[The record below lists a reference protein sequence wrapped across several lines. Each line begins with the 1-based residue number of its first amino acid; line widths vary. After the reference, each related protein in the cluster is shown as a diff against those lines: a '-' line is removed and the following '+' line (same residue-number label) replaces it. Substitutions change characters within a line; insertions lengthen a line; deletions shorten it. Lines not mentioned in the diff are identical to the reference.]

1 MPTAEEVVAKNILNA
16 IREDLKECNTAES
29 QRMREEA
36 DKLSKKLYEEGGDK
50 VLAKV
55 DKLDQDIVKLLE
67 GLEKQMNTPVEVGPC
82 PHCGYDS
89 DDKPKVVGHCR
100 GEDHTA
106 TFDEYDRDKM
116 GMKKCTVCGEDI
128 EWD

>member
-1 MPTAEEVVAKNILNA
+1 MPTAEETVAKNMLNA
-16 IREDLKECNTAES
+16 IREDLKQCNTAEC

-36 DKLSKKLYEEGGDK
+36 DRLTKKLYEEGGDK

-82 PHCGYDS
+82 PACGWDS
-89 DDKPKVVGHCR
+89 DEKPKVVGKCPD
-100 GEDHTA
+100 GCSTY
-106 TFDEYDRDKM
+106 DEHDK
-116 GMKKCTVCGEDI
+116 KKGAQRCTICGTEI